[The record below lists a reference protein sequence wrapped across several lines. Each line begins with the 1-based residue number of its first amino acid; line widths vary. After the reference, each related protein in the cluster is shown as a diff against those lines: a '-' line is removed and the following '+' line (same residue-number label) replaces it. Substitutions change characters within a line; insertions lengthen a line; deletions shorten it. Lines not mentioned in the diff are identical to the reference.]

1 MYSFQAIN
9 VEDLSLCSLCYSAFM
24 LAPREEGDE
33 VSPATALSVFIS
45 FHIHIHISNFVN
57 LFVDMCLYICIAFSI
72 RVVYLDL
79 YPLDSLSCVTL
90 GNCNPR
96 DRYDR
101 EQSLMTALPSLSA
114 REKIMTR
121 VKDDIVPLKEAF
133 KWSVQGLIATELGG
147 VSVATR
153 VTLRNSQSLR
163 LPQLLIMFTFIF
175 ASTFGTLEWWV
186 NTDVLMVWVEMETM
200 LKTNAIH
207 L

>member
-1 MYSFQAIN
+1 MWRIF
-9 VEDLSLCSLCYSAFM
+9 
-24 LAPREEGDE
+24 
-33 VSPATALSVFIS
+33 LSVLYVTQHSCWLHVKKEMRSVIFV
-45 FHIHIHISNFVN
+45 FHV
-57 LFVDMCLYICIAFSI
+57 L
-72 RVVYLDL
+72 
-79 YPLDSLSCVTL
+79 PLDSLSSITL

-153 VTLRNSQSLR
+153 VTLRNSQSLH
-163 LPQLLIMFTFIF
+163 LPQLSIF
-175 ASTFGTLEWWV
+175 FNLSLHLHLEHW
-186 NTDVLMVWVEMETM
+186 NGGSILMCLWCG
-200 LKTNAIH
+200 
-207 L
+207 

>member
-1 MYSFQAIN
+1 MWRIF
-9 VEDLSLCSLCYSAFM
+9 
-24 LAPREEGDE
+24 
-33 VSPATALSVFIS
+33 LSVLYVTQHSCWLHVKKEMRSVIFV
-45 FHIHIHISNFVN
+45 FHV
-57 LFVDMCLYICIAFSI
+57 L
-72 RVVYLDL
+72 
-79 YPLDSLSCVTL
+79 PLDSLSSITL